1 VVNNGLRT
9 AARSRIFPPPMK
21 SAAPINPDF
30 TMIDVWVFDLD
41 NTLYSPSCNLFA
53 QIDVKMRAFI
63 SELLS
68 VEPDEAYRLQKQY
81 YRDHGTTLSGLMK
94 LHGIAPKRFL
104 DFVHDIDVSVVP
116 PNPDLGEALKRLP
129 GRRLVFT
136 NGTVA
141 HAGRVL
147 NQIGIH
153 DHVEEVFDIVHAD
166 YVPKPHT
173 ATFRKFVR
181 THDIDP
187 ARAAMFE
194 DLDRNLAPAHE
205 LGMTTVLVRAPE
217 GHADPAVRSWGEV
230 AHDAP
235 HVHHRTEDLA
245 HFLSTIRLRS
255 AP

>member
-1 VVNNGLRT
+1 MH
-9 AARSRIFPPPMK
+9 SPPK
-21 SAAPINPDF
+21 SQPDF
-30 TMIDVWVFDLD
+30 TAIDVWIFDLD

-63 SELLS
+63 CDLLK
-68 VEPDEAYRLQKQY
+68 VESDEAYRLQKQY

-94 LHGIAPKRFL
+94 LHDVAPKRFL
-104 DFVHDIDVSVVP
+104 DFVHDIDVAVIP
-116 PNPDLGEALKRLP
+116 PNPDLATALQRLP

-153 DHVEEVFDIVHAD
+153 DHVEDIFDIVHAD
-166 YVPKPHT
+166 YIPKPDL
-173 ATFRKFVR
+173 ATFRKFLR
-181 THDIDP
+181 IHDIDP
-187 ARAAMFE
+187 LRAAMFE

-205 LGMTTVLVRAPE
+205 LGMTTILVRAPE
-217 GHADPAVRSWGEV
+217 GHADPAVRSWGEPS
-230 AHDAP
+230 ADAT
-235 HVHHRTEDLA
+235 HVHHRTDDLA
-245 HFLSTIRLRS
+245 HFLSTISLRS

>member
-1 VVNNGLRT
+1 MQSPSQT
-9 AARSRIFPPPMK
+9 A
-21 SAAPINPDF
+21 PDF
-30 TMIDVWVFDLD
+30 TEIDAWIFDLD

-63 SELLS
+63 CDLLQ
-68 VEPDEAYRLQKQY
+68 VDTDEAYRLQKKY
-81 YRDHGTTLSGLMK
+81 YGDHGTTLSGLMK
-94 LHGIAPKRFL
+94 LHDVAPKRFL
-104 DFVHDIDVSVVP
+104 DFVHDIDVSVIP
-116 PNPDLGEALKRLP
+116 PNPELAISLQRLP

-153 DHVEEVFDIVHAD
+153 DHVEDIFDIVHAD
-166 YVPKPHT
+166 YLPKPDI
-173 ATFRKFVR
+173 ATFRKFLR

-217 GHADPAVRSWGEV
+217 GHADPAVRGWGEP
-230 AHDAP
+230 AIDAP
-235 HVHHRTEDLA
+235 HVHHRTDDLA